1 MKKKVIE
8 RHFFVVVEDYMS
20 EEDIYFIADA
30 TRGSCC

>member
-1 MKKKVIE
+1 
-8 RHFFVVVEDYMS
+8 MS